1 MARGG
6 GGRILPSQ
14 RVADDTTPI
23 LGEGIAIQTE
33 HHVSIVTTENK
44 SLDDKTRKNYRNRIK
59 EIIEWIKQKY
69 PEYIPVGVKDL
80 SDEELADRV
89 LFHWTNKQDLT
100 TLD

>member
-14 RVADDTTPI
+14 RAADDPTPI

-33 HHVSIVTTENK
+33 LVTTENK

-59 EIIEWIKQKY
+59 EIIERIKHNY
-69 PEYIPVGVKDL
+69 PEYMD
-80 SDEELADRV
+80 
-89 LFHWTNKQDLT
+89 
-100 TLD
+100 